1 MIILN
6 AICKVVLED
15 LKREAFVCRLG
26 HGDISISCKRKV
38 DREIFI
44 GDIIGALSDK
54 GINSVFEHK
63 YSAVPVDG
71 DIFLV
76 Y

>member
-6 AICKVVLED
+6 AICKVVLGD
-15 LKREAFVCRLG
+15 LKREAFICHLG
-26 HGDISISCKRKV
+26 HGNISISCKGKV

-44 GDIIGALSDK
+44 GYVRRALSDK
-54 GINSVFEHK
+54 WINSVLEHK
-63 YSAVPVDG
+63 HRSVPVDG

-76 Y
+76 N